1 MELYTVM
8 KLSLIPLCVTR
19 WMNGADIEQQY
30 STEKKNTTLIPFT
43 EISKKTKLAHGVTAR
58 RGRSLLNDRV
68 HREGKVSYCP
78 TECTYAPY
86 PDLVQQYILF

>member
-1 MELYTVM
+1 M
-8 KLSLIPLCVTR
+8 
-19 WMNGADIEQQY
+19 WQDGWIEQILSNSIQQK
-30 STEKKNTTLIPFT
+30 KKNTTLIPFT

>member
-1 MELYTVM
+1 MCDKMDEWSRYWAIVFN
-8 KLSLIPLCVTR
+8 R
-19 WMNGADIEQQY
+19 
-30 STEKKNTTLIPFT
+30 KKNTTLIPFT